1 MSRLTKPYDGITR
14 YGGVPTEQTT
24 GRLHY
29 NENLYGP
36 SPKCLETLK
45 EATLTDLYLYE
56 STAREDLIGALSEKI
71 GIPEENLF
79 LNNGSAENLKSIIGV
94 LARPGDT
101 VLLPDP
107 GWSYYF
113 GLADY
118 RFLNIVRYP
127 IAELEDR
134 CDHDVATIRAL
145 IEKHDPKIVLIA
157 SPAMPTGNKMADKEL
172 EGLIRDYPGTLMLI
186 DEAYYGFCD
195 YTLDIARLIK
205 TYDNVV
211 FSRTFSKFYGLANL
225 RIGYGFCSSALKQVL
240 WLDMPLHR
248 LPHIVKRMGI
258 AALEDD
264 AYYDDVRAKILRAR
278 EKFSETLNQI
288 EGVRVLK
295 SDTNFVYIRL
305 VGYDAEKIRQIAA
318 DNGYLIRI
326 FMGNE
331 EKHLRIT
338 IGTEEMM
345 EELAGIMVRAFA
357 DAKIS

>member
-1 MSRLTKPYDGITR
+1 
-14 YGGVPTEQTT
+14 
-24 GRLHY
+24 
-29 NENLYGP
+29 
-36 SPKCLETLK
+36 
-45 EATLTDLYLYE
+45 
-56 STAREDLIGALSEKI
+56 
-71 GIPEENLF
+71 
-79 LNNGSAENLKSIIGV
+79 
-94 LARPGDT
+94 
-101 VLLPDP
+101 
-107 GWSYYF
+107 
-113 GLADY
+113 
-118 RFLNIVRYP
+118 
-127 IAELEDR
+127 
-134 CDHDVATIRAL
+134 
-145 IEKHDPKIVLIA
+145 
-157 SPAMPTGNKMADKEL
+157 
-172 EGLIRDYPGTLMLI
+172 LI